1 MTDQTPPTD
10 AGTDVP
16 EEPGD
21 RVQPVDLQLEMQRSY
36 LDYAMSVIVGRAL
49 PDVRDGLKPVHS
61 RVLYAMY
68 DGGYRPDRQFSK
80 CSRVVGDV
88 MGKYHPHGDVAI
100 YDALVRLVQDW
111 VMRYPLAAGQ
121 GNFGSP
127 GNDPAAAPRYTETR
141 MAPLAMEMVRD
152 IDEDTVDFR
161 DNYDGRTKEP
171 VVLPARFPNL
181 LVNGSAG
188 IAVGMA
194 TNIPPHNLREV
205 AAGVQWYLEH
215 PEATKEEL
223 LEELIAR
230 IPGPDFP
237 TGATILGRRGIEDAY
252 RTGRGSITMR
262 AVVTVEEIQGR
273 TCLVVSEL
281 PYQVN
286 PDNLAAKIADL
297 VKDGR
302 VAGIADMRDET
313 SGRTGQRLV
322 IVLKRDAVA
331 KVVLNNLYKHTQ
343 LQDTFGANMLALV
356 DGVPRTLS
364 LDAFVRH
371 WVNHQLDVIQRRTR
385 YRLRQAQERAHILR
399 GYLKALDALDE
410 VIALIRASATV
421 EDAREGLMA
430 LLEVDEIQARAILNL
445 QLRQLAALERQK
457 IIDEYTQLMERIA
470 DYEDILAKPARQRE
484 IVGTELGEIVDKY
497 GDDRRTQILPYD
509 GEVSMEDLIAQE
521 EVVVTI
527 TRGGYAKR
535 TRSDQYRVQKRG
547 GKGVRGAQLRADDVV
562 EHFGV
567 TTTHHWLLFFT
578 NLGRVYRAKAYELPE
593 GGRDSKGQHVANM
606 LAFQPGEQI
615 AKIVDLRDYDQ
626 AEYLV
631 LATRRGLVK
640 KTRLAEYDS
649 NRTGGLI
656 AINLRTDSGGEPD
669 EVVSAALVDDGDEL
683 LLVSR
688 KGQAVRFFSNATQLR
703 PMGRAT
709 SGVTG
714 MRFEGDDDLLA
725 MDVIR
730 EGSFLV
736 TVTDGGYAKRSDM
749 HRVNAQGHLDYRRTS
764 RGTKGVRAV
773 RLPDNRGDLV
783 GAKMVEQG
791 DEVLVV
797 MESGKVVRSLVDQI
811 PVYGRD
817 SAGVILAKPDNGDRI
832 LAVARNVE
840 RNLGENGDDEA
851 ADETAGSAGTS
862 ADVGGEGVENVGGNG
877 VHDEPGSA
885 DAPDAAT
892 VEADNDAPTEAGA
905 DDSGTTPTEG
915 DR

>member
-1 MTDQTPPTD
+1 MTETPQGP
-10 AGTDVP
+10 DVP
-16 EEPGD
+16 EDLPEEIAEVLTD
-21 RVQPVDLQLEMQRSY
+21 RITSVDLQLEMQRSY

-49 PDVRDGLKPVHS
+49 PDVRDGLKPVHQ

-88 MGKYHPHGDVAI
+88 MGKYHPHGDSAI

-111 VMRYPLAAGQ
+111 SMRYPLVSGQ

-127 GNDPAAAPRYTETR
+127 GNDPAAAPRYTECK

-161 DNYDGRTKEP
+161 DNYDGRTQEP
-171 VVLPARFPNL
+171 TVLPARFPNL

-205 AAGVQWYLEH
+205 AAGVQWHLEH
-215 PEATKEEL
+215 PEATREEL
-223 LEELIAR
+223 LEALISR
-230 IPGPDFP
+230 IHGPDFP
-237 TGATILGRRGIEDAY
+237 TGATILGRRGIEEAY

-262 AVVTVEEIQGR
+262 AVVTVEEIQNR
-273 TCLVVSEL
+273 QCLVVTEL

-286 PDNLAAKIADL
+286 PDNLATKIADL

-302 VAGIADMRDET
+302 VPGIADIRDET

-322 IVLKRDAVA
+322 VVLKRDAVA

-371 WVNHQLDVIQRRTR
+371 WTAHQIEVIVRRTR
-385 YRLRQAQERAHILR
+385 YRLREAEERAHILR

-410 VIALIRASATV
+410 VIALIRRSPDV
-421 EDAREGLMA
+421 DEARAGLIE
-430 LLEVDEIQARAILNL
+430 LLEVDEVQANAILNL
-445 QLRQLAALERQK
+445 QLRRLAALERQR
-457 IIDEYTQLMERIA
+457 IIDDYEELMVKIA
-470 DYEDILAKPARQRE
+470 DFEAILADPTRQRA
-484 IVGTELGEIVDKY
+484 IVGTELAAIVDKY
-497 GDDRRTQILPYD
+497 GDERRTEILPYD
-509 GEVSMEDLIAQE
+509 GEVSIEDLIAE
-521 EVVVTI
+521 EEIVVTI

-535 TRSDQYRVQKRG
+535 TRSDAYRVQKRG

-578 NLGRVYRAKAYELPE
+578 NFGRVYRAKAYELPE
-593 GGRDSKGQHVANM
+593 GSRDSKGQHVANL

-615 AKIVDLRDYDQ
+615 AKVLELHDYAQ
-626 AEYLV
+626 AEFLV

-640 KTRLAEYDS
+640 KTRLSEYDS

-656 AINLRTDSGGEPD
+656 AINLREDDDGTPD
-669 EVVSAALVDDGDEL
+669 ELVSAVLADEGSEL

-688 KGQAVRFFSNATQLR
+688 KGQAVRFVASTDQLR

-714 MRFEGDDDLLA
+714 MRFRDDDELLA
-725 MDVIR
+725 MDVVGP
-730 EGSFLV
+730 ETFLV
-736 TVTDGGYAKRSDM
+736 TVTDGGTAKRSDV
-749 HRVNAQGHLDYRRTS
+749 HRVNPDGNLDYRRTN
-764 RGTKGVRAV
+764 RGGLGVRAA
-773 RLPDNRGDLV
+773 RLPDDRGLLV
-783 GAKMVEQG
+783 GALVVASG
-791 DEVLVV
+791 DEILVV
-797 MESGKVVRSLVDQI
+797 MERGKVVRSVVEEI
-811 PVYGRD
+811 PVHGRD
-817 SAGVILAKPDNGDRI
+817 ATGVILAKPDQGDRI
-832 LAVARNVE
+832 LAVARNIE
-840 RNLGENGDDEA
+840 RSLGDE
-851 ADETAGSAGTS
+851 GT
-862 ADVGGEGVENVGGNG
+862 E
-877 VHDEPGSA
+877 
-885 DAPDAAT
+885 DAVT
-892 VEADNDAPTEAGA
+892 VEPENTTEDQA
-905 DDSGTTPTEG
+905 
-915 DR
+915 